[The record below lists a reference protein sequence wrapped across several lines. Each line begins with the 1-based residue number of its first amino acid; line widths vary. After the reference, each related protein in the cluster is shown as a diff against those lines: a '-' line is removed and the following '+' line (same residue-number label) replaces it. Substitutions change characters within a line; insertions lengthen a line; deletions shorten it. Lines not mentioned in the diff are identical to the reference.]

1 MDITRRLQ
9 KLTRSRVTRRHEYQ
23 EMNEIELT
31 ELHSTVGE
39 NQCIPIIRD
48 RMAKYQNLC

>member
-1 MDITRRLQ
+1 MNSQMYPQEQNETRFG
-9 KLTRSRVTRRHEYQ
+9 RRHEYQ

-39 NQCIPIIRD
+39 NQLTPTKTNQ
-48 RMAKYQNLC
+48 MAKY